1 LIQSRLISSLLLLS
15 FCLMLEVQNAS
26 VSAAETILEESFQTP
41 LSKDWFWG
49 LGTWISKEGVLR
61 GYESGP
67 RRHGPVKLRRFE
79 FVDCVVTYE
88 FRLER
93 GAQAAGMI
101 FNGSQERGHLVHVLV
116 TRKEI
121 RILAHA
127 RKGESTDLLREMIPL
142 PEQDWHPVK
151 IVFQGS
157 EMKVDFNGK
166 TWTVK
171 HPAIRETKQNFG
183 FGGNSG
189 GAAGEKAG
197 AIEFRKLKIK
207 ADK

>member
-1 LIQSRLISSLLLLS
+1 MIQSRLISSLLLLS

-101 FNGSQERGHLVHVLV
+101 FNGSQERGPCSCIGDTQRNPHSGACQKRRIHGPVERNDPPSRTGLASGEDCLPGVRDESGLQRENLDCQTSCHPRNETELWFR
-116 TRKEI
+116 RK
-121 RILAHA
+121 
-127 RKGESTDLLREMIPL
+127 
-142 PEQDWHPVK
+142 
-151 IVFQGS
+151 
-157 EMKVDFNGK
+157 
-166 TWTVK
+166 
-171 HPAIRETKQNFG
+171 
-183 FGGNSG
+183 
-189 GAAGEKAG
+189 
-197 AIEFRKLKIK
+197 FRRRCR
-207 ADK
+207 